1 MSLKKALIIAEKG
14 KGDDQFEVLFN
25 PNAYQ
30 IDTNNKFDWQTVPG
44 LQAPLAQYISGDA
57 TSLTMELFFDSYED
71 QEDVRQYTQKVTEL
85 LDVDSDLH
93 APPYVRFVWG
103 SLDFKGVIEKITQK
117 FTMFLDSGVPVR
129 ATLDVTFRSVQS
141 MTEQYQKIPRQSA
154 DRTKERTLTDK
165 DELWLIAAEEYED
178 PALWREI
185 ARANKIGNPRR
196 LTPGQRIQI
205 PRLE

>member
-71 QEDVRQYTQKVTEL
+71 QEDVRQYTQQVTEL

-117 FTMFLDSGVPVR
+117 FTMFLDSGIPVR

-165 DELWLIAAEEYED
+165 DELWLIAAEEYDD

-196 LTPGQRIQI
+196 LTPGRRIQI